1 MDMDRARSMA
11 RLIKR
16 KRELEQERRE
26 VMDEIAKI
34 EMPLLEE
41 MQMEQL
47 SSLPITVDGE
57 KITIYIHNQVWAKAK
72 DGDKDAVTKVLKR
85 CGLKDYVSE
94 TYNTNSLSAYVRERI
109 ADGRTLQPTLRDV
122 IEISEVPSI
131 RGRRTAVSEESSS
144 SKTIAAINN
153 SRS

>member
-1 MDMDRARSMA
+1 MDMERARTMA

-16 KRELEQERRE
+16 KRELEQERRQ
-26 VMDEIAKI
+26 VMDDMSVI
-34 EMPLLEE
+34 EGPLLEE

-109 ADGRTLQPTLRDV
+109 ADGRPLQPT
-122 IEISEVPSI
+122 
-131 RGRRTAVSEESSS
+131 
-144 SKTIAAINN
+144 
-153 SRS
+153 